1 MRDKRFIIVNLIFAF
16 FAIGVFCSESVDSI
30 SLESMLSNYIAQDSQ
45 IKNLALKYQQTLLSQ
60 KKSDVQNGFNVKL
73 STGQISVRTDV
84 FNMEPSLELSFPNLN
99 GTRFSAKVP
108 LDFSKKNDKSSLS
121 GVDLGVKTEL
131 WGSTKANLELSE
143 KRTERSVLLAKRALE
158 NQILNIEIEFY
169 KTLKSIYSNYS
180 SLLSSE
186 NSLYEEK
193 IDLELLQTQGY
204 SANSVKYRIAQLE
217 FGDVQRDVEQKKRDL
232 EQSIVEFSSKC
243 GLQNPLQLS
252 LLANVEFAF
261 VDEDFASLYPM
272 QKFDDVEQAEWDLNM
287 LQSQILAEKAFN
299 IYMDANY
306 ILNDSSYNNA
316 DTVKTGVSLSGKG
329 AELSAGVKIPISKEE
344 KNVSTQL
351 LLTWNPTDLKTEK
364 IENQNTD
371 LDLQMAVLRCENAKT
386 SYKEMIEDAILTKEN
401 LLWQQ
406 KMNLEEKVLY
416 QELAD
421 DMETWFKRG
430 YATDSE
436 NRMSQ
441 VKLQNALIQCKINE
455 IDLLLND
462 LQTKIR
468 FVREE

>member
-99 GTRFSAKVP
+99 GTRFLAKVP
-108 LDFSKKNDKSSLS
+108 INFSKKDDKSSLS
-121 GVDLGVKTEL
+121 GVDIGVKTEI
-131 WGSTKANLELSE
+131 WGNTKSNLELSE
-143 KRTERSVLLAKRALE
+143 KRTERSVILAKRALE

-329 AELSAGVKIPISKEE
+329 AELSAGVKIPIFKEE

-386 SYKEMIEDAILTKEN
+386 SYQEMIEDAILTKEN

>member
-1 MRDKRFIIVNLIFAF
+1 
-16 FAIGVFCSESVDSI
+16 
-30 SLESMLSNYIAQDSQ
+30 
-45 IKNLALKYQQTLLSQ
+45 
-60 KKSDVQNGFNVKL
+60 
-73 STGQISVRTDV
+73 
-84 FNMEPSLELSFPNLN
+84 
-99 GTRFSAKVP
+99 
-108 LDFSKKNDKSSLS
+108 
-121 GVDLGVKTEL
+121 
-131 WGSTKANLELSE
+131 
-143 KRTERSVLLAKRALE
+143 
-158 NQILNIEIEFY
+158 
-169 KTLKSIYSNYS
+169 
-180 SLLSSE
+180 
-186 NSLYEEK
+186 
-193 IDLELLQTQGY
+193 
-204 SANSVKYRIAQLE
+204 
-217 FGDVQRDVEQKKRDL
+217 
-232 EQSIVEFSSKC
+232 
-243 GLQNPLQLS
+243 
-252 LLANVEFAF
+252 
-261 VDEDFASLYPM
+261 
-272 QKFDDVEQAEWDLNM
+272 M
-287 LQSQILAEKAFN
+287 LQSQILAEKAFS
-299 IYMDANY
+299 ISMDANY

-386 SYKEMIEDAILTKEN
+386 SYQEMIEDAILTKEN

>member
-99 GTRFSAKVP
+99 GTRFLAKVP

-131 WGSTKANLELSE
+131 WGTTKSNLELSE

-180 SLLSSE
+180 ALLSSE

-193 IDLELLQTQGY
+193 IDLEILQTQGY

-299 IYMDANY
+299 ISMDANY
-306 ILNDSSYNNA
+306 IKNDSSYNNA

-329 AELSAGVKIPISKEE
+329 AEFSAGVKIPISKEE

>member
-1 MRDKRFIIVNLIFAF
+1 
-16 FAIGVFCSESVDSI
+16 
-30 SLESMLSNYIAQDSQ
+30 
-45 IKNLALKYQQTLLSQ
+45 
-60 KKSDVQNGFNVKL
+60 
-73 STGQISVRTDV
+73 
-84 FNMEPSLELSFPNLN
+84 ME
-99 GTRFSAKVP
+99 
-108 LDFSKKNDKSSLS
+108 
-121 GVDLGVKTEL
+121 
-131 WGSTKANLELSE
+131 
-143 KRTERSVLLAKRALE
+143 
-158 NQILNIEIEFY
+158 I
-169 KTLKSIYSNYS
+169 
-180 SLLSSE
+180 
-186 NSLYEEK
+186 
-193 IDLELLQTQGY
+193 LQTQGY

-261 VDEDFASLYPM
+261 VDEDFASLYPI

-386 SYKEMIEDAILTKEN
+386 SYQEMIEDAILTKEN